1 MENPTFQEIKDVLSV
16 SNLRIG
22 IENKLY
28 PRERSKVKSC
38 VYSIFEQI
46 HPISLWYSTNFYS
59 IRFFIRKELTHRG
72 RIRVQLRNDDGTPFN
87 PEFPTRESI
96 LFHLG
101 TKIPM
106 LKSRQSARASDSGET
121 HQKST
126 GGGNKKGKGKRR

>member
-1 MENPTFQEIKDVLSV
+1 MCTVNLNRLQFNTFSFD
-16 SNLRIG
+16 
-22 IENKLY
+22 
-28 PRERSKVKSC
+28 
-38 VYSIFEQI
+38 
-46 HPISLWYSTNFYS
+46 ST
-59 IRFFIRKELTHRG
+59 FIQKELTHRG

-106 LKSRQSARASDSGET
+106 LKSRQSARSNESAES
-121 HQKST
+121 HQKSAGG

>member
-1 MENPTFQEIKDVLSV
+1 MLLFN
-16 SNLRIG
+16 
-22 IENKLY
+22 
-28 PRERSKVKSC
+28 SC
-38 VYSIFEQI
+38 VCV
-46 HPISLWYSTNFYS
+46 
-59 IRFFIRKELTHRG
+59 IRLLFSKELTHRG

-106 LKSRQSARASDSGET
+106 LKSRQSARSSDSGES
-121 HQKST
+121 HQKSAG

>member
-1 MENPTFQEIKDVLSV
+1 ML
-16 SNLRIG
+16 
-22 IENKLY
+22 KLF
-28 PRERSKVKSC
+28 S
-38 VYSIFEQI
+38 
-46 HPISLWYSTNFYS
+46 FY
-59 IRFFIRKELTHRG
+59 IKELTHRG

-106 LKSRQSARASDSGET
+106 LKTRQTSRSADTGES
-121 HQKST
+121 HQKSA